1 VRIRRTTGQGASPLP
16 GLNENRDRP
25 PRPRRPPMGTPA
37 SAWRS
42 WTLPLI
48 FVVSITTITC
58 VRSGGE
64 R

>member
-1 VRIRRTTGQGASPLP
+1 
-16 GLNENRDRP
+16 
-25 PRPRRPPMGTPA
+25 MGTPA